1 VHASADAD
9 RQLVCNYVKTNGLF
23 AIHRTWHL
31 ACSYT
36 SSDGYEPRRETGMK
50 YINRSTSARW
60 TTTFAAAASI
70 SLAASGFA
78 QTVPP
83 DQPPSQPP
91 AAQATQPPAA
101 QPTQPPP
108 GQAAPTANQD
118 LAKQHLTAARNV
130 LSEVTQ
136 LPAAAQ
142 LQGET
147 RTQVQQLISN
157 FNELIT
163 KDADWRASY
172 AKVETSLNQ
181 LLDANEAAPASGTAG
196 AVGTSGS
203 VTAPPAKLDPTI
215 RARLAQFRK
224 HLDNFEAVV
233 DGAGAPS
240 AAAGAAP
247 PTAPPNTAAPPT
259 APPATAAGSTTT
271 TAATAER
278 PDAPPPADA
287 ATSDDQQVTV
297 VAKDLLNHV
306 EAVEVILGAQAAAQ
320 KASTAAAGG
329 AVRSAETPSGST
341 KTTLTGPDVT
351 LNASQLEQI
360 NSHLKEIRRLLEKK

>member
-1 VHASADAD
+1 MTH
-9 RQLVCNYVKTNGLF
+9 
-23 AIHRTWHL
+23 
-31 ACSYT
+31 
-36 SSDGYEPRRETGMK
+36 M
-50 YINRSTSARW
+50 NRSTSARW
-60 TTTFAAAASI
+60 TTALAAAASI
-70 SLAASGFA
+70 ALATSGFA

-83 DQPPSQPP
+83 AQP
-91 AAQATQPPAA
+91 
-101 QPTQPPP
+101 PTQPPP
-108 GQAAPTANQD
+108 AQAAPPQAAPAVNQD

-130 LSEVTQ
+130 LNEITQ

-142 LQGET
+142 LTGET

-163 KDADWRASY
+163 KDTDWRASY
-172 AKVETSLNQ
+172 EKVEATLSALV
-181 LLDANEAAPASGTAG
+181 DANEPAPASGTAG
-196 AVGTSGS
+196 AVGTSGTA
-203 VTAPPAKLDPTI
+203 TAPPAKLDPNI
-215 RARLAQFRK
+215 RTRLLALRK

-233 DGAGAPS
+233 DGGGAPS
-240 AAAGAAP
+240 AAATAAS
-247 PTAPPNTAAPPT
+247 PTTPPNTAAPPT
-259 APPATAAGSTTT
+259 APPTTAAGSSTT
-271 TAATAER
+271 TAAAAER
-278 PDAPPPADA
+278 PDAPPPADPA
-287 ATSDDQQVTV
+287 SADQQVTV

-351 LNASQLEQI
+351 LNPSQLEQI

>member
-1 VHASADAD
+1 MT
-9 RQLVCNYVKTNGLF
+9 Y
-23 AIHRTWHL
+23 
-31 ACSYT
+31 
-36 SSDGYEPRRETGMK
+36 M
-50 YINRSTSARW
+50 NRSTSARW
-60 TTTFAAAASI
+60 TTTLAAAASI
-70 SLAASGFA
+70 ALATSGFA

-83 DQPPSQPP
+83 AQP
-91 AAQATQPPAA
+91 
-101 QPTQPPP
+101 PTQPPP
-108 GQAAPTANQD
+108 AQAAPAVNQD

-130 LSEVTQ
+130 LNEITQ

-142 LQGET
+142 LTGET

-172 AKVETSLNQ
+172 AKVETTLSA
-181 LLDANEAAPASGTAG
+181 LLDANEPAPGSGTAG
-196 AVGTSGS
+196 AVGTSGT
-203 VTAPPAKLDPTI
+203 VTAPPAKLDPAI
-215 RARLAQFRK
+215 RARLLALRK

-233 DGAGAPS
+233 DGGGAPS
-240 AAAGAAP
+240 AAATAAS

-259 APPATAAGSTTT
+259 APPTTAAGSSTT
-271 TAATAER
+271 TAAAAER
-278 PDAPPPADA
+278 PDAPPPADPA
-287 ATSDDQQVTV
+287 SADQQVTV

-351 LNASQLEQI
+351 LNPSQLEQI